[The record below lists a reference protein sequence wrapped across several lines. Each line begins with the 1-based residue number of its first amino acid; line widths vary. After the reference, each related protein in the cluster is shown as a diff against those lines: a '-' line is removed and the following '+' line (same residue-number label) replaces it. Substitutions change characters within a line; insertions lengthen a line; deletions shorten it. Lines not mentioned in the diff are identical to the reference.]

1 MPNLF
6 CFNITQI
13 LQHHSKNFPTHNFYQ
28 QTCQGSQRSKR
39 DSLITSSR
47 ISQQLLH
54 THFLIPQTRITKHI
68 KVQPKLAS
76 ACFELCSIL
85 EQHFS
90 YYQSELETTITHISC
105 FKNET
110 PSREFI
116 ALKNE
121 YVKCLFYEG
130 KYSQISKQSAEHSW
144 RKHYCCV
151 MCQQLSQN
159 DSPKLDFI
167 KF

>member
-1 MPNLF
+1 MLVIKDLLAFKQHIDQATFIELKNKAGQMPKLF

-39 DSLITSSR
+39 DSLITSSK

-68 KVQPKLAS
+68 KVQPKLSS
-76 ACFELCSIL
+76 ACFELCLML
-85 EQHFS
+85 ELYFS
-90 YYQSELETTITHISC
+90 HYRSGLETTITHISC

-110 PSREFI
+110 PLGNLQR
-116 ALKNE
+116 
-121 YVKCLFYEG
+121 
-130 KYSQISKQSAEHSW
+130 
-144 RKHYCCV
+144 
-151 MCQQLSQN
+151 
-159 DSPKLDFI
+159 
-167 KF
+167 